1 MPNVRARRIISR
13 IVLIALIACLA
24 VGAFFAVRHY
34 LHRDDAHLI
43 QGEWRVEGEH
53 MTMVIDENDIKMPG
67 GVEFSYAI
75 DPDNGKLT
83 LANGT
88 LTGSAAYRLTD
99 NGATLVL
106 TERLPYS
113 KTDDQGQT
121 VVEYS
126 THELLLTRISY
137 DTTAQPQ
144 LQDG

>member
-67 GVEFSYAI
+67 GVEFSYTI

-83 LANGT
+83 LNYA
-88 LTGSAAYRLTD
+88 LKP
-99 NGATLVL
+99 GAMPMSITFIFVG
-106 TERLPYS
+106 E
-113 KTDDQGQT
+113 
-121 VVEYS
+121 
-126 THELLLTRISY
+126 
-137 DTTAQPQ
+137 
-144 LQDG
+144 